1 MKSYRFSLF
10 LILSLLFVQTLSIT
24 HAVAHPF
31 HADAAQADLAAHS
44 HAVFEIAQAS
54 HSHDLTGMDDW
65 VCELFDSVPTNTA
78 LENTVN
84 SSWLMAEASAPGL
97 VVPFTV
103 LFPSTLY
110 PSNWSRAPPILN

>member
-31 HADAAQADLAAHS
+31 HADAAQADSAAHS

-54 HSHDLTGMDDW
+54 HSHDQTGIDDW
-65 VCELFDSVPTNTA
+65 VCELFDSVPNTA
-78 LENTVN
+78 LENKTN
-84 SSWLMAEASAPGL
+84 SSWLMAEALAPGL

-103 LFPSTLY
+103 LIPPTLY